1 MADNQQELSNHVRY
15 GRFGHDYDL
24 FPAMDATFWS
34 KHHETSALSIV
45 LVVDECKFFGV
56 LNKKK

>member
-34 KHHETSALSIV
+34 KHHETSSLSIV
-45 LVVDECKFFGV
+45 LVVDKCKFFGV
-56 LNKKK
+56 LN